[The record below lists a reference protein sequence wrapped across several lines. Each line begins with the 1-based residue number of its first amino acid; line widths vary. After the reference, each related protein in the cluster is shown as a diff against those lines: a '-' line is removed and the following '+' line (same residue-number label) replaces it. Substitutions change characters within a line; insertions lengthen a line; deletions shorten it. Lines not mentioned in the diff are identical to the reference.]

1 MQKKCLPIKL
11 QLFANIDDVIAA
23 NAQAFEGSNIKEQ
36 FSTIASKL
44 GELGYDVLLNDKK
57 KAEFVPSS
65 RLSEVV
71 SQRDQFKSKVEELN
85 ATLLKMQKDAGDNQ
99 QLKDQLQA
107 LMDQNNAL
115 LKEIETTRINAEI
128 MIAAK
133 DAINPKDILAFIDM
147 NNIKVNAKGEVL
159 GVEAEIARLKAEKP
173 YLFISTEGE
182 DKDKKKKGGIDT
194 SGGKGEQLKGGMN
207 AIIRKAAGRT
217 FL

>member
-1 MQKKCLPIKL
+1 MQKKRLSIKL
-11 QLFANIDDVIAA
+11 QLFANIDDVIAS
-23 NAQAFEGSNIKEQ
+23 NAQAFEGSNVKEQ
-36 FSTIASKL
+36 FSAIASKL

-71 SQRDQFKSKVEELN
+71 SQRDQFKGKVEELN

-99 QLKDQLQA
+99 QLKDQLQG

-159 GVEAEIARLKAEKP
+159 GVEAEIARLKTEKP
-173 YLFISTEGE
+173 YMFAAGAAG
-182 DKDKKKKGGIDT
+182 DDGKKKKGGTDPN
-194 SGGKGEQLKGGMN
+194 GGKGEKQIGGMN
-207 AIIRKAAGRT
+207 AMIRKAAGRS
-217 FL
+217 F

>member
-1 MQKKCLPIKL
+1 MQKKRLPIKL
-11 QLFANIDDVIAA
+11 QLFAGIDDVIAA
-23 NAQAFEGSNIKEQ
+23 NAQAFEGSNVKEQ
-36 FSTIASKL
+36 FSTIATKL

-71 SQRDQFKSKVEELN
+71 SQRDQFKGKVEELN

-99 QLKDQLQA
+99 QLKDQLQG

-115 LKEIETTRINAEI
+115 LKEIEQTRINAEI

-133 DAINPKDILAFIDM
+133 DAINAKDILAFIDM

-159 GVEAEIARLKAEKP
+159 GVEAEIARLKTEKP
-173 YLFISTEGE
+173 YLFNTAAGG
-182 DKDKKKKGGIDT
+182 DDKKKKGGVDT
-194 SGGKGEQLKGGMN
+194 SGGKGEQNKSGMN
-207 AIIRKAAGRT
+207 AMIRKAAGRT
-217 FL
+217 F